1 LAILEPEAGIA
12 GGGEAE
18 KRIGPMADG
27 KDFLSIERAHEFY
40 FSGLVLRQNESAVA
54 SKKVKTP
61 AMIEEFRFTYPIV
74 GDSQQPP
81 GAPLQR

>member
-1 LAILEPEAGIA
+1 LGARHRIGAHQGPTVDLEPDHRELAILEPEAGIA

-40 FSGLVLRQNESAVA
+40 FSGLVLR
-54 SKKVKTP
+54 
-61 AMIEEFRFTYPIV
+61 
-74 GDSQQPP
+74 
-81 GAPLQR
+81 